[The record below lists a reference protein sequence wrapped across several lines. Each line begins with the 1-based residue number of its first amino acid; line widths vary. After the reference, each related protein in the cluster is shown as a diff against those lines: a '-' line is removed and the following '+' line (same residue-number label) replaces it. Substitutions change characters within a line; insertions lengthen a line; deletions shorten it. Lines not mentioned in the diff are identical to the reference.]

1 MFKLSAFF
9 GVAFLCHGFAGK
21 AAPPGPQICYSVAMQ
36 TFAGT
41 NTLSYPV
48 GVFDNN
54 GVLLGN
60 AATPAAYIG
69 LWNNDTADARLGT
82 LALGRDSMHF
92 NLNLNAGQI
101 LPAGVTGCRYYQ
113 FDLNWNII
121 DGIRN
126 FNGAYIDFG
135 DGTGMRLGKNNM
147 DTPKVI
153 APNTTYA
160 IGGYHDYYNNILLSQ
175 ISFTHTY
182 TDTTLKTLTFYHN
195 DDSTNSDL
203 DNINSPATSLTRLTN
218 LRGNLPQNTL
228 WLGGSSYQQ
237 PGAMSV
243 AGIINWNTIASVW
256 RFNLQTGD
264 GGQTLPNHPSYTQ
277 DFMKNNKGLQYI
289 TIQDCIDTS
298 FKISRLKSDW
308 NTYFTQLF
316 RLTINDNQWN
326 REDLSALTNLWNFQ
340 FVSSS
345 NNGAGIIDSIINQIA
360 AGAGHYRTNG
370 IINIGWPGY
379 DRTAASADSYTYLKS
394 RNWIIYIN
402 GVSE

>member
-1 MFKLSAFF
+1 
-9 GVAFLCHGFAGK
+9 
-21 AAPPGPQICYSVAMQ
+21 MQ

-48 GVFDNN
+48 GVFDIHGN
-54 GVLLGN
+54 LLGN
-60 AATPAAYIG
+60 ANDSAAYVS
-69 LWNNDTADARLGT
+69 LWNNDTADARVGT
-82 LALGRDSMHF
+82 LARGSDSMHF
-92 NLNLNAGQI
+92 NFSVNAGQP
-101 LPAGVTGCRYYQ
+101 LLAAVTGCRYYQ
-113 FDLNWNII
+113 FDLSWNVI

-175 ISFTHTY
+175 ISFTHMY

-203 DNINSPATSLTRLTN
+203 DNYNSPAFSLNRLTN

-264 GGQTLPNHPSYTQ
+264 GLTYPNHVSYTQ
-277 DFMKNNKGLQYI
+277 DFMKNSKGLQYI
-289 TIQDCIDTS
+289 TIADCIDTS

-326 REDLSALTNLWNFQ
+326 REDLSALTNLWDFQ
-340 FVSSS
+340 FVSRSTT
-345 NNGAGIIDSIINQIA
+345 GAGVIDSIINQIA
-360 AGAGHYRTNG
+360 RGAGHYRTNG
-370 IINIGWPGY
+370 IIQIVWPGF
-379 DRTAASADSYTYLKS
+379 DRTAASTDSYTYLKS
-394 RNWIIYIN
+394 RNWTISIN
-402 GVSE
+402 GVNE